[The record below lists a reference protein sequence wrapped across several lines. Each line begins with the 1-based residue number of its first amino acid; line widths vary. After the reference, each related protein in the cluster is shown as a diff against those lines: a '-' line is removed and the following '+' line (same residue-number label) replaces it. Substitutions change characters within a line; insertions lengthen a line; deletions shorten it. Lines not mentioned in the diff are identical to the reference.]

1 VEVPGDGGAVQ
12 PPEPTARGGRHRA
25 DRDAG
30 TDRRH
35 FPTGFTTAPPSGR
48 RKSPPSLMTARHL
61 LLYTKQCSPAHSSVQ
76 LCPGSQASLAF
87 GAALRCEAP
96 WHSRCTLRRLLPARG
111 SQPGR
116 GSAGRSRPSRRR
128 ARATARPGSGGRR
141 GSGVDAGRGP
151 ASVSSPTRPRTIGRR
166 PLPRGATPRRD
177 PGGVGRA
184 RIA

>member
-1 VEVPGDGGAVQ
+1 VTEG
-12 PPEPTARGGRHRA
+12 
-25 DRDAG
+25 
-30 TDRRH
+30 
-35 FPTGFTTAPPSGR
+35 SGR
-48 RKSPPSLMTARHL
+48 ARRGRLRLRRPRRQCCPDGPPGYTMTLPFSRREFPSLTTARHL

-141 GSGVDAGRGP
+141 GRERTPGEDRHPSHTN
-151 ASVSSPTRPRTIGRR
+151 PTPHDRAQTAPEDRGRR
-166 PLPRGATPRRD
+166 RD
-177 PGGVGRA
+177 GTRVGWDGLESLDTRA
-184 RIA
+184 NP